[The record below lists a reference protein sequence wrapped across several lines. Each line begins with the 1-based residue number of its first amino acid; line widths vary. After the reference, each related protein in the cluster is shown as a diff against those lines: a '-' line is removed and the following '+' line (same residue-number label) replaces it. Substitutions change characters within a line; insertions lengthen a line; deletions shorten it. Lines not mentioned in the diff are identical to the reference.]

1 MDKKTHYRAFHP
13 SRYLGH
19 WDLMDDEGNFFNKK
33 FTITK
38 VCKEP
43 VVQDDGREKEL
54 SVIHLKDSKPMI
66 VNTWNTDKLGKA
78 LETTYPEEWVGKE
91 IELTTAKTMDK
102 EGRMTRGLRVV
113 VPKKVIS
120 GDDLAS
126 LLKEAKPNISK
137 EHYIAAK
144 RVIENNETESFPR
157 LRKFLNKNT

>member
-1 MDKKTHYRAFHP
+1 
-13 SRYLGH
+13 
-19 WDLMDDEGNFFNKK
+19 MDDEENFFNKK

-66 VNTWNTDKLGKA
+66 VNTSNTSRLIKA
-78 LETTYPEEWVGKE
+78 LGVSFTEEWVGKE
-91 IELTTAKTMDK
+91 IELTTAKVMGVD
-102 EGRMTRGLRVV
+102 GRLTRALRVV

-137 EHYIAAK
+137 EHYIAAR